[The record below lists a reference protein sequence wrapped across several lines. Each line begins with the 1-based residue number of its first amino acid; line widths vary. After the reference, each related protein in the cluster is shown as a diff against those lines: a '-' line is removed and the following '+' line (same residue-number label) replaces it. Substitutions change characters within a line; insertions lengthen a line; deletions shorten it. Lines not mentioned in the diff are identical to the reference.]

1 MPALYSFSS
10 GRISHLPQGPVRFAL
25 RTAPALAVAAV
36 IIGVVAFLAYAT
48 RTDWL
53 LRPGADGPATH
64 PLTALSIAILGVGA
78 FVALRPG
85 RAYAALV
92 PAILVL
98 GITLARLSVLVTG
111 DWTAFSALTPFP
123 NTLANHGGAPVLMGT
138 NTATTLLLAGIAM
151 VFRSQRRLKTAQ
163 AVAFAATS
171 IPLVAL
177 TGYIYGISSF
187 YGQMAPVT
195 IVGTLSA
202 SLGILLSTAHRGMLS
217 GLLSPWPAGRL
228 ARMQIGILT
237 GAYFLLG
244 FMICHLHVNA
254 EPKYFAVETILMSF
268 VVVIVIGY
276 SANIYERFDRG
287 RRQAEYDREEAATRD
302 FLTGFRNRR
311 SFFAEAE
318 KFWARDTSQTN
329 LISAVMIDI
338 DHFKAINDRFGHD
351 AGDSVLQWIGSFL
364 PPKLGSSAVLA
375 RIGGEEFAVLLP
387 GAELEN
393 AKSLAETIRRQIAEA
408 DLSEIVPGLD
418 RITASIGVAT
428 GSRKT
433 HGVRR
438 LLAEADAAL
447 YRAKDAGRNRTAI

>member
-1 MPALYSFSS
+1 
-10 GRISHLPQGPVRFAL
+10 
-25 RTAPALAVAAV
+25 VAAV

-53 LRPGADGPATH
+53 LRPGSDGPATH
-64 PLTALSIAILGVGA
+64 PLTALSIAFSGVGA
-78 FVALRPG
+78 FVALRRGWP
-85 RAYAALV
+85 YAALV
-92 PAILVL
+92 PAILVI
-98 GITLARLSVLVTG
+98 GITLARLSVLVSG
-111 DWTAFSALTPFP
+111 DWTAFQALTPFP
-123 NTLANHGGAPVLMGT
+123 DILANHAGAHVRMGT
-138 NTATTLLLAGIAM
+138 NTAVTLLLTAIA
-151 VFRSQRRLKTAQ
+151 VLFRSQRRLKTAQ

-217 GLLSPWPAGRL
+217 GLLSPWPAGQL

-244 FMICHLHVNA
+244 FIICHLHVNA
-254 EPKYFAVETILMSF
+254 QPKYFAVETILMSF

-287 RRQAEYDREEAATRD
+287 RRQAEHDREEAANRD

-318 KFWARDTSQTN
+318 KFWARENSQTSPV
-329 LISAVMIDI
+329 SALMIDI
-338 DHFKAINDRFGHD
+338 DYFKAINDGFGHE
-351 AGDSVLQWIGSFL
+351 AGDSILRWIGSFL

-387 GAELEN
+387 GVELKN
-393 AKSLAETIRRQIAEA
+393 ARFLAETIRCQIAEA
-408 DLSEIVPGLD
+408 DLGEIVPGLD

-447 YRAKDAGRNRTAI
+447 YRAKDAGRNRTEV